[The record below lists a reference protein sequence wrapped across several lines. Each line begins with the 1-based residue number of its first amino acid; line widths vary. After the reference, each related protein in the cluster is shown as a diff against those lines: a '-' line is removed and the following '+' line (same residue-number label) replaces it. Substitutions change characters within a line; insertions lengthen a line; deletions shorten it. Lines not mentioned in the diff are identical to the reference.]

1 MFSLSGVARE
11 GYVTLS
17 RKLSRVRRGCRT
29 HNPVWLAAANGS
41 ESELRGGP
49 VPCSVLVLDK
59 ECRCAEPSR
68 SRSIEHAQL
77 PWPLVDLPAGASLFG
92 IAAGKAISCPPLQ
105 PIPFASRSLATSGC
119 PVASV
124 RFFVCR
130 RSHCCRDKPSPR
142 MPDDDS
148 RETVLLDSCPFRL
161 CQNAG
166 GRGRLDPRYRARQP
180 DVLLIWFQ
188 PHGDF
193 FIQFLDHLFDVA
205 HVPQRL
211 TDHEAVMIGHS
222 MSLHRF
228 DDLRN
233 LWCQA
238 PVSKLGD
245 FGSALFVFQ

>member
-1 MFSLSGVARE
+1 MVANLSFAAVLFHALYLFWIRSAVAQSPVDRDQLSMRNCHDRSLTSPPELHSLESPLEKRFLVRRSSPSRLRQGRSQPAVA
-11 GYVTLS
+11 LS
-17 RKLSRVRRGCRT
+17 R
-29 HNPVWLAAANGS
+29 
-41 ESELRGGP
+41 
-49 VPCSVLVLDK
+49 
-59 ECRCAEPSR
+59 PSAF
-68 SRSIEHAQL
+68 SF
-77 PWPLVDLPAGASLFG
+77 AGAL
-92 IAAGKAISCPPLQ
+92 IVAGTNRRPGCQMMTVGK
-105 PIPFASRSLATSGC
+105 RSFWTHVHS
-119 PVASV
+119 
-124 RFFVCR
+124 
-130 RSHCCRDKPSPR
+130 
-142 MPDDDS
+142 
-148 RETVLLDSCPFRL
+148 RL

-180 DVLLIWFQ
+180 DVLLLIWFQ

-233 LWCQA
+233 LWRQA